1 MSSLREVNGVVDK
14 IYIYIY
20 IYILMK
26 NWANVL
32 VWDSEAKKFWTKHRL
47 DVRFSY
53 VETEAQRRRMTV
65 QVNAPDKRY
74 CQFSELTITPV
85 FSNFLLSCLAMIYVS
100 YCEGIPD
107 PQIGIQPIQRC
118 FTIPLPRQASQ
129 WLCTSK
135 LFSTFKKKNIISFL
149 WRFHGM

>member
-14 IYIYIY
+14 KKKI
-20 IYILMK
+20 ILRK

-32 VWDSEAKKFWTKHRL
+32 VWDSEAKKFWTKHTL

-65 QVNAPDKRY
+65 QVNAPDKQY

-107 PQIGIQPIQRC
+107 PQIGIQPSQRC
-118 FTIPLPRQASQ
+118 FTIPLPPQSSQ

-135 LFSTFKKKNIISFL
+135 LFSTFFLKKYYFISMKIL
-149 WRFHGM
+149 WNVN